1 MRLFLST
8 LMIVSFSALL
18 AQAGNTEL
26 MSDMPRGT
34 QTFAQLATIRDTV
47 KSTMHQGD
55 SRPKSGIKAALLSAA
70 LPGLGQLYLDEKG
83 KGQFYLIAEGATW
96 ATFAAFQIYSKWKED
111 DFERLAITEAGV
123 DVASRNDEYID
134 LVAFYNNVDEYNAL
148 GRITESDRSYIDPND
163 STNAWYWSD
172 PAQRNTFRQ
181 LKNSSREASRRSQFA
196 VGLAIVNRAAS
207 VIDALLSARRSI
219 KEEIDNK
226 FSFLEDMNMRFSVHP
241 SKPERILRL
250 TWYPEL

>member
-1 MRLFLST
+1 MRVILST
-8 LMIVSFSALL
+8 LMIFSASALL
-18 AQAGNTEL
+18 TQAGNTEL

-34 QTFAQLATIRDTV
+34 QTFAQLSTNRDTV
-47 KSTMHQGD
+47 KSTTHQNN

-83 KGQFYLIAEGATW
+83 KGQLFLIAEGATW

-123 DVASRNDEYID
+123 DVASRDDEYLD
-134 LVAFYNNVDEYNAL
+134 LIAFYNNVDEYNAL
-148 GRITESDRSYIDPND
+148 GRITESDRPYIDPND

-241 SKPERILRL
+241 SKPDRILRL

>member
-1 MRLFLST
+1 MQAVCSM
-8 LMIVSFSALL
+8 LMIIACSALSS
-18 AQAGNTEL
+18 QAGNTEL
-26 MSDMPRGT
+26 LADLPRGT
-34 QTFAQLATIRDTV
+34 QTFAQLSPVRDTL
-47 KSTMHQGD
+47 KPNTETENSK
-55 SRPKSGIKAALLSAA
+55 PKSGIKAALLSAA

-83 KGQFYLIAEGATW
+83 RGQFYLIAEGATW

-111 DFERLAITEAGV
+111 DFERLAMTEAGV
-123 DVASRNDEYID
+123 DVSARSDEYLD
-134 LVAFYNNVDEYNAL
+134 LIAFYNNVDEYNSL
-148 GRITESDRSYIDPND
+148 GRITESGRAYIDPND
-163 STNAWYWSD
+163 TTNAWYWSD

-207 VIDALLSARRSI
+207 VIDALLTARRSI

-226 FSFLEDMNMRFSVHP
+226 FSFLEDINMRFSVHP